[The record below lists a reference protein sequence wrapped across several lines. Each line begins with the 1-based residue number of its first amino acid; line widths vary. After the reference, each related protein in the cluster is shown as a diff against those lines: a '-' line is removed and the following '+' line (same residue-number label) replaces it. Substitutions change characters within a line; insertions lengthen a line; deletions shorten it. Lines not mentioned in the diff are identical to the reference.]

1 MTDMTDIT
9 HIARHP
15 GHPGD
20 GTSHLRRPVSIL
32 GAGHI
37 GFAIALLLQQTGDYD
52 ILVADRDPI
61 PLTQL
66 PPPRAPRAR
75 SRGAVHIGFA
85 IALLLQQTGDYDIL
99 VADRDPMR
107 LAKVAALGI
116 ATRQTAADADWS
128 AVIDGRFAV
137 L

>member
-9 HIARHP
+9 HSARHP

-37 GFAIALLLQQTGDYD
+37 GFAIA
-52 ILVADRDPI
+52 
-61 PLTQL
+61 
-66 PPPRAPRAR
+66 
-75 SRGAVHIGFA
+75 S
-85 IALLLQQTGDYDIL
+85 LLQQTGDYDIL

-107 LAKVAALGI
+107 LAKLAALGI

-128 AVIDGRFAV
+128 AVIDGRFAEIDE
-137 L
+137 LEFHCHIALDSAC